1 MMDKVGKVFIV
12 QGSLRRCLICDQ
24 LFSREACREHFTATC
39 FPTPPACPPIR
50 YGVME
55 GTA

>member
-12 QGSLRRCLICDQ
+12 QGSLRRCLICDG
-24 LFSREACREHFTATC
+24 LFTRDASREHFGETC

-50 YGVME
+50 YGVTE
-55 GTA
+55 GAA